1 MQMFSAALSL
11 LLLVAHGAATRDA
24 SWAPCGIVELPVG
37 FSVAQP
43 AVADAGGRVKV
54 GRDGVWRC
62 FCHKDIASDQELLR
76 DVSVRFNVTDREGR
90 IVGHVS
96 TAMSP
101 CLSAVCNE
109 WALNEEELMDAS
121 NHSLELYP
129 KECNSVVKLYK
140 SGDAVYSEVLD
151 QIPVNCEESAGI
163 VLSELHHLSNV
174 GKASSVDD
182 VPVTIKRIIGFDI
195 RGCADTAKDNR
206 RRYSKVVFQTARY
219 ISRDTLR
226 TRRIKKRDN
235 NPPTFSK
242 QHYNVEVAENSPPG
256 TTVTTVQASD
266 PDSGT
271 NGHLVY
277 SMEAIGNSNSA
288 DYFQL
293 NPITGVMTTIGR
305 YPLYV
310 MVQECV
316 PSYCVCM
323 ANLTDYNGK
332 SKPLIL
338 RTLCGAGV
346 LHHASRLIHSID
358 IV

>member
-1 MQMFSAALSL
+1 VVEPSSREQRCMGLNPTCGSSSFSQKEEVSRSQVVLLCCLVLYWIGLVDLYVICVHSSL
-11 LLLVAHGAATRDA
+11 PLKGRL
-24 SWAPCGIVELPVG
+24 
-37 FSVAQP
+37 FSYVDTHRHRLGP
-43 AVADAGGRVKV
+43 NY
-54 GRDGVWRC
+54 
-62 FCHKDIASDQELLR
+62 H
-76 DVSVRFNVTDREGR
+76 
-90 IVGHVS
+90 
-96 TAMSP
+96 
-101 CLSAVCNE
+101 
-109 WALNEEELMDAS
+109 
-121 NHSLELYP
+121 
-129 KECNSVVKLYK
+129 
-140 SGDAVYSEVLD
+140 

-206 RRYSKVVFQTARY
+206 RRYSKVVFQTARR

-226 TRRIKKRDN
+226 TRHIKKRDN

-346 LHHASRLIHSID
+346 LHHASRLIHSKD
-358 IV
+358 IGTG